1 MQTAIINVFKDLK
14 ENISLMINN
23 METIIMI
30 QGEILTSK
38 IQYLK
43 LRIIP
48 DKALKE

>member
-14 ENISLMINN
+14 ENINIMINN

-30 QGEILTSK
+30 QGEILMSK

-43 LRIIP
+43 FRIIP